1 MQQMDDKT
9 GKPLPV
15 TPEWLLPQNQPLTA
29 AQKEQQ
35 REAIVQRLIELT
47 DANNAMYAVVTDAQQ
62 RLCELEASHR
72 AFTDEIKPAL
82 WRELGLLD
90 GKIADHRGLSLWG
103 RLRWLVRGA

>member
-15 TPEWLLPQNQPLTA
+15 TPDWLLPQNQPLTA

-47 DANNAMYAVVTDAQQ
+47 AANNAMYAQVTELLGRAGSLDDA
-62 RLCELEASHR
+62 LEAHR
-72 AFTDEIKPAL
+72 A
-82 WRELGLLD
+82 
-90 GKIADHRGLSLWG
+90 LSLWG
-103 RLRWLVRGA
+103 RLRWLVRGV